1 MALVTVVVPIYNVE
15 KYLRTCFDS
24 LLQQSYKD
32 FVVMAISDGS
42 PDNSEVI
49 IDEYV
54 SKYPDKF
61 IGIKKENGGYG
72 SVLEYA
78 IEHMN
83 TPYFLVCDPDD
94 YLHKEALD
102 KLVKLALMSD
112 ADVTIGAKYFIY
124 NESDKQDYDPAYNT
138 QFAKLKTNYVYKKDK
153 DEFKNL
159 FFVDPSPH
167 AKLYKKALSKQIVFP
182 HKVGYTDNLLFYRNL
197 LSAEKVIYTD
207 FGCAYYLVDRPGNTM
222 TDVRPKAI
230 HAHVL
235 VFKTVLDQCSS
246 GPDIFYYRMF
256 EGFKFILRQCEHI
269 DGSKEEINACL
280 DDLYGLVE
288 KLLPHSKQILK
299 EYDNYSSARIIEKG
313 KDKGLLV
320 KATSKLVYNSLKK
333 RILEKEG

>member
-24 LLQQSYKD
+24 LLEQTYD
-32 FVVMAISDGS
+32 NFVVMAVSDGS

-49 IDEYV
+49 IDEYAA
-54 SKYPDKF
+54 KYPDK
-61 IGIKKENGGYG
+61 IKGVKKENGGYG

-78 IEHMN
+78 IKHMD

-94 YLHKEALD
+94 YLHPEAIE
-102 KLVKLALMSD
+102 KLVNLALMSD

-124 NESDKQDYDPAYNT
+124 NGTDKQDYDPAYNT
-138 QFAKLKTNYVYKKDK
+138 KFASLKTNYVYKKGM

-167 AKLYKKALSKQIVFP
+167 SKLYKRDKARDIVFP
-182 HKVGYTDNLLFYRNL
+182 HKVGYTDNLLFYKNL
-197 LSAEKVIYTD
+197 LAADSVIYTD

-235 VFKTVLDQCSS
+235 VFKTILDQCKE
-246 GPDIFYYRMF
+246 GPDIFFYRMF
-256 EGFKFILRQCEHI
+256 ESFKFILRQCEHI
-269 DGSKEEINACL
+269 DGNKEEVDDCL
-280 DDLYGLVE
+280 NDLYGMVE
-288 KLLPHSKQILK
+288 LLIPHAKQIMA
-299 EYDNYSSARIIEKG
+299 EYKHYSAARIVERM
-313 KDKGLLV
+313 KDQALL
-320 KATSKLVYNSLKK
+320 KPMFSKKVYDGLKK
-333 RILEKEG
+333 RILEKEA